1 MATTGALYAQPENK
15 NMLSPTGFR
24 FVLNRTPNVNYFTYS
39 VPIPTLS
46 LGEID
51 QENPNV
57 RLPFPGDKLRFE
69 PLSIRFR
76 VDEDLQNYLEIHN
89 WLLGL
94 GYPEDITRQSSY
106 GRGAYNTSGQI
117 YSDGSLLILT
127 SNMNV
132 NLRITFK
139 NLFPISLTEL
149 NFDASLTDIE
159 YLEATATFRYSTYE
173 IERVA

>member
-1 MATTGALYAQPENK
+1 MADTGALYTQPDNK
-15 NMLSPTGFR
+15 NLLSPTGFR
-24 FVLNRTPNVNYFTYS
+24 FLLNRTPGVNYFTYS

-51 QENPNV
+51 TENPNV

-89 WLLGL
+89 WLLSL
-94 GYPEDITRQSSY
+94 GYPEDITKSGY
-106 GRGAYNTSGQI
+106 GRGAYNTSGEV
-117 YSDGSLLILT
+117 YSDGSLLIMT
-127 SNMNV
+127 SSMNV

-149 NFDASLTDIE
+149 NFDASLTDID
-159 YLEATATFRYSTYE
+159 YLEATASFRYSTYE
-173 IERVA
+173 IERVT

>member
-1 MATTGALYAQPENK
+1 MAEQGALYTQPDNK
-15 NMLSPTGFR
+15 NLLSPTGFR
-24 FVLNRTPNVNYFTYS
+24 FLLNRTPGVNYFTYS

-51 QENPNV
+51 TENPNV

-89 WLLGL
+89 WLLSL
-94 GYPEDITRQSSY
+94 GYPEDITKSGY
-106 GRGAYNTSGQI
+106 GRGAYNTSGEV
-117 YSDGSLLILT
+117 YSDGSLLIMT
-127 SNMNV
+127 SSMNV

-149 NFDASLTDIE
+149 NFDASLTDID
-159 YLEATATFRYSTYE
+159 YLEATASFRSSTYE
-173 IERVA
+173 IERVT

>member
-1 MATTGALYAQPENK
+1 MAESGALYAQPDNK

-24 FVLNRTPNVNYFTYS
+24 FVLNRTPGVNYFTYS

-51 QENPNV
+51 TENPNV

-89 WLLGL
+89 WLLSL
-94 GYPEDITRQSSY
+94 GYPEDILNQSGY
-106 GRGAYNTSGQI
+106 ARGAYNTSAAV

>member
-1 MATTGALYAQPENK
+1 MASTGAIYSEPDNK

-24 FVLNRTPNVNYFTYS
+24 FLLNKTPSINYFTYS
-39 VPIPTLS
+39 VPIPTLT

-51 QENPNV
+51 TENPNV

-69 PLSIRFR
+69 PLSLRFR

-89 WLLGL
+89 WLLSL
-94 GYPEDITRQSSY
+94 GYPEDITKSGY
-106 GRGAYNTSGQI
+106 ARGAYNVSGEV

-127 SNMNV
+127 SHQNI
-132 NLRITFK
+132 NLQINFK
-139 NLFPISLTEL
+139 NMFPISLTEL

-159 YLEATATFRYSTYE
+159 YLEATVTFRYSTYE
-173 IERVA
+173 IEKL